1 MASRSKWTGI
11 ILAAA
16 LVALAILGAW
26 GLSLRAVPGVGNVRA
41 ELRDRGRVVY
51 VGRDDL
57 GRLSAPGTTLVR
69 ANEIAGLTAAM
80 QGNDSHRVAQLL
92 SRAGV
97 RSLLVDTTSL
107 PAGDNVQAHLAHMN
121 VVDGFVA
128 QTIAPAVVLY
138 AVQERIHLSEARL
151 GDALAT
157 VARRVLSGEAAPQLS
172 SFPDELQRGMTAEVM
187 VKVVEGEQARMWRSS
202 RGSSIAE
209 GLLIATDAVRDRW
222 HEREQ
227 AMHESLAHALT
238 HMRVDVHVL
247 EEDGTFDEPAA
258 AVIDRA
264 TTEEHGIGYALRDQ
278 WEYALPERVRAD
290 GGGAHALRALM
301 LAHSLPE
308 TAFARADM
316 RVYRFSVTLLGRSLP
331 PLSAP

>member
-11 ILAAA
+11 LLAAA
-16 LVALAILGAW
+16 LVALAILAAW

-57 GRLSAPGTTLVR
+57 GRLSASGTTLVR
-69 ANEIAGLTAAM
+69 ANEVAGLDAAL
-80 QGNDSHRVAQLL
+80 QGSDSRRVSQLL

-97 RSLLVDTTSL
+97 RSLLVDTSATL
-107 PAGDNVQAHLAHMN
+107 RGDNVQAHLANMEL
-121 VVDGFVA
+121 VDGFVA

-138 AVQERIHLSEARL
+138 AVRDRIHLSDARL
-151 GDALAT
+151 GEALAT
-157 VARRVLSGEAAPQLS
+157 VARRVLAGETAPQVT
-172 SFPDELQRGMTAEVM
+172 SFPEELQRDNTAEVM
-187 VKVVEGEQARMWRSS
+187 VQVVDGEQARIWRSS

-209 GLLIATDAVRDRW
+209 GLLIATDAVRNRW

-238 HMRVDVHVL
+238 HMRVDVQVL

-308 TAFARADM
+308 GAFARADM

-331 PLSAP
+331 ALSAP